1 MTRGVTAFAL
11 LAMLIGGAAADPE
24 GAASDAPPEALVSGD
39 PVRGAAL
46 DPVFAHFKLER
57 LSCTFSEEK
66 RVALLARPLRSSGTI
81 YFDRGKGVARITQKP
96 KFQQVVVTTTTLR
109 IRTEKRTEEIPL
121 SKSKDLEA
129 FASIVPSLLRG
140 ERAELERAFEIG
152 LYGSAKDWWALA
164 FTPKTESL
172 KKLVAKVTV
181 VGRKSE
187 LVSLH
192 VAETN
197 GDSTTT
203 RLAKIRKNDDV
214 PATEI
219 TTAFGAK

>member
-1 MTRGVTAFAL
+1 MTRAITAVVLVT
-11 LAMLIGGAAADPE
+11 MLIGRAAAGPD
-24 GAASDAPPEALVSGD
+24 GASSDAPPATLVSGE
-39 PVRGAAL
+39 PVRGSAL
-46 DPVFAHFKLER
+46 DPVFAHFKLDR

-81 YFDRGKGVARITQKP
+81 YFDRGNGVARLTQKP
-96 KFQQVVVTTTTLR
+96 KFQQVVVTATTLR
-109 IRTEKRTEEIPL
+109 IRTAKRTEEIPL
-121 SKSKDLEA
+121 SKSKDLQA

-140 ERAELERAFEIG
+140 DRAELERAFDIG
-152 LYGSAKDWWALA
+152 LYGSDKDWWALT
-164 FTPKTESL
+164 FTPKAESL

-181 VGRKSE
+181 IGRKSE
-187 LVSLH
+187 LVSLQ

-203 RLAKIRKNDDV
+203 KLTNIRKNADV

>member
-1 MTRGVTAFAL
+1 MTRGVAALVL
-11 LAMLIGGAAADPE
+11 LAMLIGRATAAPEAAA
-24 GAASDAPPEALVSGD
+24 SNAPPATLVSGD
-39 PVRGAAL
+39 PARGTAL
-46 DPVFAHFKLER
+46 DPVFAHFKLEK

-81 YFDRGKGVARITQKP
+81 YFDHGKGVARITQKP
-96 KFQQVVVTTTTLR
+96 KLQQVVVTTTTLR
-109 IRTEKRTEEIPL
+109 IRTDKRTEEIPL
-121 SKSKDLEA
+121 SKSKDLQA

-140 ERAELERAFEIG
+140 DRAELERAFEIG
-152 LYGSAKDWWALA
+152 LYGSDKDWWALT

-181 VGRKSE
+181 FGRKSE
-187 LVSLH
+187 LVSLQ

-197 GDSTTT
+197 GDTTT
-203 RLAKIRKNDDV
+203 TKLANVRKNDDV

-219 TTAFGAK
+219 ATAFGAK

>member
-1 MTRGVTAFAL
+1 MTRAVTALAL
-11 LAMLIGGAAADPE
+11 IAMLIGHAAAGPE
-24 GAASDAPPEALVSGD
+24 AGSDAPPATLVSGE
-39 PVRGAAL
+39 PARGAAS

-66 RVALLARPLRSSGTI
+66 RVALLAKPLRSSGTI
-81 YFDRGKGVARITQKP
+81 YYDRGQGVARLTQKP
-96 KFQQVVVTTTTLR
+96 KFQQVVVTTKTIR
-109 IRTEKRTEEIPL
+109 IRTEKKTEEIPL
-121 SKSKDLEA
+121 DKSKDLKA

-140 ERAELERAFEIG
+140 DRAALERAFEIG
-152 LYGSAKDWWALA
+152 LYGSDKDWWALT

-181 VGRKSE
+181 VGRKSA
-187 LVSLH
+187 LVSLQ

-203 RLAKIRKNDDV
+203 KLTNIRTNDDV